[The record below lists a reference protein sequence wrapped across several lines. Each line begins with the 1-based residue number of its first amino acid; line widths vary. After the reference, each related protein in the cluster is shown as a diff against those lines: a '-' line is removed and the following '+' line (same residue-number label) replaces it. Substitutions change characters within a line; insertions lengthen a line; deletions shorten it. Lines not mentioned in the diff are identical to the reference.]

1 MSATWIK
8 LHRAPDRPVVINA
21 SAALTIESVDNGL
34 TRIVFPETCED
45 VHGVVL
51 VTESV
56 DEVCEKIAKGNG
68 EWRWMWSF
76 NPSSLAFPG
85 SSPAGPGKAI
95 AGPRAE

>member
-1 MSATWIK
+1 
-8 LHRAPDRPVVINA
+8 VINA
-21 SAALTIESVDNGL
+21 AAALTIERTENGL

-45 VHGVVL
+45 ADGVVL
-51 VTESV
+51 VTETV

-85 SSPAGPGKAI
+85 FSLAGPGKAS
-95 AGPRAE
+95 AAPQAE

>member
-1 MSATWIK
+1 MSAIWIK
-8 LHRAPDRPVVINA
+8 LHRAPNRPVVINA
-21 SAALTIESVDNGL
+21 SAALTIERTENGQ

-45 VHGVVL
+45 ADGVVL
-51 VTESV
+51 VTETV

-85 SSPAGPGKAI
+85 LSPTGTGRAI
-95 AGPRAE
+95 AAPRAE